1 MLAYFTVPYLV
12 SAVEESENVSFL
24 HGNFTWALL
33 LIVIQGQDQ
42 LLPGLIIGWC
52 NLLLF
57 S

>member
-1 MLAYFTVPYLV
+1 MPYLV